1 MLFIVKYILILWM
14 LKYVKFVY
22 LIIDEILYFLM
33 ELIEVELRDIKF
45 S

>member
-1 MLFIVKYILILWM
+1 MLFIVNYILILWM